1 MMQIILASQSPRR
14 SELLKQLGLEFIV
27 RTSDLDESNSR
38 GMEATELVL
47 HLAFEKARYVAEQ
60 MARDSRDDEKSI
72 VIGADTVVVR
82 EGIILGKPKDE
93 KDAFNMLKT
102 LRGNWHDVI
111 TGIAVMDV
119 QNSKYT
125 KSVEVTHVKMK
136 EYDDDTIK
144 GYISTG
150 EPLDKAGAY
159 GIQGLG
165 AVLVEK
171 IDGCYFNVV
180 GLPISK
186 LSDILKNYGIY
197 VLK

>member
-1 MMQIILASQSPRR
+1 MQIILASQSPRR